1 MSGRIIVNG
10 NARAEADLIFETRE
24 AILQPR
30 HRDPEVCRERTT
42 VLITAAWQQNEH
54 RESHIKKALYEI
66 GLEPRYEHGF
76 DRRLVNLSAYH
87 AWLEFGRREP
97 KLAALQAERDELIR
111 RTRAVYLEKNAFYTA
126 QMRRAFGHLKQFAP
140 ERTLSQVLGRPVAA
154 RRRMPGRFRGHEL
167 LMDFLAEDL
176 GDTVGRLVEND
187 NRLTRLITDLDHQF
201 REGVGLSYNPAWRE
215 LRHGLIQTLLQ
226 AGTILIFGGQLEGLH
241 RCLSFFDLRGAFV
254 EALRRGTTFITVS
267 AGSLLLC
274 ERIIIYD
281 DFAQGKEF
289 HLFDR
294 GFGLV
299 HDFQIFPHCDDRIQV
314 DDPDNLAYL
323 AHRFGEKRCVGLN
336 EGSFLLLE
344 QDEDGKAVSLG
355 QQDGVYVFDRSGEKR
370 RYDYGQPLPH

>member
-10 NARAEADLIFETRE
+10 NARAEADLIFGTRD
-24 AILQPR
+24 AILNPR
-30 HRDPEVCRERTT
+30 HQDDQVKEEKTT
-42 VLITAAWQQNEH
+42 VLITAAWQENEH
-54 RESHIKKALYEI
+54 REHHIKKALYEI
-66 GLEPRYEHGF
+66 GLQPRYEGGF
-76 DRRLVNLSAYH
+76 DRRVVNLSIHH
-87 AWLEFGRREP
+87 ALLEFARREP
-97 KLAALQAERDELIR
+97 RLAGLYAERDELIQ

-126 QMRRAFGHLKQFAP
+126 QMRRAFGHLKRFAP
-140 ERTLSQVLGRPVAA
+140 DKRLCEVLAKSPAA
-154 RRRMPGRFRGHEL
+154 RRRIPGRFRGREL
-167 LMDFLAEDL
+167 LMDFLSEDL
-176 GDTVGRLVEND
+176 GDTVNRLVEND

-201 REGVGLSYNPAWRE
+201 REGVGLAYNESWRE
-215 LRHGLIQTLLQ
+215 LRRDLTRTLLS
-226 AGTILIFGGQLEGLH
+226 AGTVLIFGGNLEALH

-254 EALRRGTTFITVS
+254 EALRRGTTFVTVS

-299 HDFQIFPHCDDRIQV
+299 RSLQIFPHCDDRIQV

-336 EGSFLLLE
+336 EGSYLLLE
-344 QDEDGKAVSLG
+344 QDDEDKAVSFG
-355 QQDGVYVFDRSGEKR
+355 SEDGVYVFDRNGDKR
-370 RYDYGQPLPH
+370 RYDHGEALLL